1 MAESLMTDQPSH
13 QISGSVVWSQ
23 HFLFAISKSLIVVF
37 PDAIPAVGKTPTL
50 QRFKSNSLEV
60 KHKLGHRLWLAS
72 NKDCQYIAAGL
83 HLPLHLHHG

>member
-23 HFLFAISKSLIVVF
+23 HLLFEISKSLV
-37 PDAIPAVGKTPTL
+37 AIIDHAVEKTTTL
-50 QRFKSNSLEV
+50 QRFKSKSSELLSTS
-60 KHKLGHRLWLAS
+60 KLGHWLWLAS
-72 NKDCQYIAAGL
+72 NKNCQDIAAGL